1 MTLKKNK
8 NKFAK
13 NLKLNSLMA
22 YRNIRLTKELYRK
35 IIASKTDVQEQHLKF
50 LEKREQYLEK
60 IEKANLDKFDL
71 EFVDFYRK
79 GKIEINKKVY
89 NLDDLYIEEGTVEGK
104 KINILVDFHQMKYDI
119 ITETKYP
126 DFKRNK
132 INLFKN
138 STFLKEI
145 YKKYSTTNKILI
157 IDFKEQDELKE
168 TLKNYNYSM
177 QLDVPET
184 YYLRYE
190 E

>member
-1 MTLKKNK
+1 
-8 NKFAK
+8 
-13 NLKLNSLMA
+13 
-22 YRNIRLTKELYRK
+22 
-35 IIASKTDVQEQHLKF
+35 
-50 LEKREQYLEK
+50 
-60 IEKANLDKFDL
+60 
-71 EFVDFYRK
+71 
-79 GKIEINKKVY
+79 
-89 NLDDLYIEEGTVEGK
+89 
-104 KINILVDFHQMKYDI
+104 MKYDI
-119 ITETKYP
+119 LTETKYP

-168 TLKNYNYSM
+168 TLKNYNYAM